1 MKIKEQAMGSKSMS
15 GDVEKF
21 NDLKTPSE
29 DIQIRK
35 HMAGGHTPH
44 HEHFQK
50 HSAGH
55 DLHFK
60 AVEKMCGGGMKKM
73 AKGGSTSS
81 RADGIAQRGKTK
93 TKYC

>member
-1 MKIKEQAMGSKSMS
+1 MGIKEQAMGSKSMS

-60 AVEKMCGGGMKKM
+60 AVEKMCGGGMAKAKK
-73 AKGGSTSS
+73 K
-81 RADGIAQRGKTK
+81 
-93 TKYC
+93 

>member
-1 MKIKEQAMGSKSMS
+1 MGIKEQAMGSKAMS

-35 HMAGGHTPH
+35 HMAGGHVPH

-50 HSAGH
+50 HGAGH
-55 DLHFK
+55 DIHFK
-60 AVEKMCGGGMKKM
+60 AVEKMCM
-73 AKGGSTSS
+73 GGS
-81 RADGIAQRGKTK
+81 AKVK
-93 TKYC
+93 K